1 MDNNVF
7 IFKYFIVYGS
17 FLILKEEE
25 IMGLLELFILA
36 VGLSMDAFAVSICK
50 GLALPKINLKSAG
63 IVGLWF
69 GAFQALMPLIG
80 YLLGVNFRS
89 YIVSIDHWIA
99 FVLLALIGANMIKE
113 ALSDDDE
120 EEELEIRNLKRGPE
134 EGTIGVYSLDSC
146 SISPT
151 GQVALSREDN
161 GIKEILGFKTMFL
174 LAVATSIDA
183 LAMGV
188 TFAFLN
194 VNIIPAI
201 SFIGVV
207 TFTCSAIGVKI
218 GNIFGLKY
226 KSKAEIA
233 GGVILILLGCK
244 ILIEHLGIL

>member
-1 MDNNVF
+1 
-7 IFKYFIVYGS
+7 
-17 FLILKEEE
+17 
-25 IMGLLELFILA
+25 MGLLELFILA
-36 VGLSMDAFAVSICK
+36 IGLSMDAFAVSICK

-120 EEELEIRNLKRGPE
+120 EEESEIRNLKRGPE
-134 EGTIGVYSLDSC
+134 EGTIGVCSLDSC

-151 GQVALSREDN
+151 GQVALSRADN
-161 GIKEILGFKTMFL
+161 RIKEILGFKTMFL

-218 GNIFGLKY
+218 GNVFGLKY